1 MELPDKA
8 AGALAVLRRDGRAV
22 RFAVEEVCH
31 TGRYRL
37 SARYRSAEG
46 DEVRLGL
53 VYAEDQE
60 ALEGLCARLAA
71 VAETGLPGKP
81 DKKLGRE
88 A

>member
-8 AGALAVLRRDGRAV
+8 SSALAVLRRDGRAV
-22 RFAVEEVCH
+22 RFVVEEVCH

-37 SARYRSAEG
+37 SARYRSAGG

-53 VYAEDQE
+53 VYSEDQG
-60 ALEGLCARLAA
+60 ALEGLCSRLAT
-71 VAETGLPGKP
+71 VAEAGLPEKP
-81 DKKLGRE
+81 DQE

>member
-8 AGALAVLRRDGRAV
+8 AGALAVLQRDGRSV

-46 DEVRLGL
+46 DELRLGL
-53 VYAEDQE
+53 VYGEDQG
-60 ALEGLCARLAA
+60 AIEGLCARL
-71 VAETGLPGKP
+71 VAEGG
-81 DKKLGRE
+81 G
-88 A
+88 

>member
-8 AGALAVLRRDGRAV
+8 ALALAVLRRDGRAV

-37 SARYRSAEG
+37 SVRYRSAGG

-53 VYAEDQE
+53 VYSGDQG
-60 ALEGLCARLAA
+60 ALEGLCARLAT
-71 VAETGLPGKP
+71 VAEAGLPGKP
-81 DKKLGRE
+81 DRE